1 MEKGKNV
8 NNVSDF
14 LVGMIRRETEYKQ
27 MLETLQRFSAGGKA
41 YTQGPALV
49 TGVSDGARNAI
60 ISSLVLEKKLSE
72 GKTAVVLVPDEK
84 TAYSLKNKLSAFIDG
99 VSVFPARDFN
109 FYNVEASSKEWEY
122 ERLKVLREICSPISH
137 NLSTGSPAA

>member
-27 MLETLQRFSAGGKA
+27 MLESLYRFSAGGKA

-49 TGVSDGARNAI
+49 TGVSDGARKAI

-99 VSVFPARDFN
+99 HIAVGAVVDDHQQ
-109 FYNVEASSKEWEY
+109 VKEGADGVQVQDR
-122 ERLKVLREICSPISH
+122 RLDK
-137 NLSTGSPAA
+137 